1 MSNPDDV
8 ARRLGLE
15 KSENGYDLN
24 SKSLLA
30 GIGGPLG
37 IAEAVLPATTFS
49 IVFAITA
56 LRSMPFEP
64 VIFIDSVF
72 LFIAHSMVSLRISG

>member
-37 IAEAVLPATTFS
+37 IAEAVLPATTF
-49 IVFAITA
+49 AI
-56 LRSMPFEP
+56 
-64 VIFIDSVF
+64 
-72 LFIAHSMVSLRISG
+72 G